1 MEQQILFHT
10 AMSLFSGH
18 KTLENLVKTSYNA
31 CVTLR
36 EADHEELRMM
46 RLDPFVFP
54 LGFRNGDS
62 FGKRGSHSPPPGGAN
77 RAIKVFAGPT
87 LHLLS
92 LVCVNSDTEL

>member
-1 MEQQILFHT
+1 
-10 AMSLFSGH
+10 MSLFSGH

-62 FGKRGSHSPPPGGAN
+62 FGKRGSHSPPLPGGAKRSHQSFCGPTRISTASCAN
-77 RAIKVFAGPT
+77 KFGYRAIMRDVPF
-87 LHLLS
+87 
-92 LVCVNSDTEL
+92 

>member
-1 MEQQILFHT
+1 
-10 AMSLFSGH
+10 MSLFSGH

-36 EADHEELRMM
+36 EADREELRMM

-62 FGKRGSHSPPPGGAN
+62 FGKRGSHSPPPSGRGKTEPSKFLWAH
-77 RAIKVFAGPT
+77 PH
-87 LHLLS
+87 LHS
-92 LVCVNSDTEL
+92 LVCQQFGYRAIMRDVPF